1 MGKFKKALKK
11 ATSKRDNKKPKE
23 KHLTS
28 KYYIALHNYFTELP
42 FNQICELITKQLQ
55 EKRTP
60 VRLRT
65 LYVVHFLMSN
75 NYEQVINWFHS
86 TNLLFEMNKQ
96 CLLNPLVGPYY
107 NFLKLRSK
115 HASTILMLMNNTL
128 LTTLKENPQEL
139 LTKADE
145 LLNLMQAL
153 VNIKDPY
160 ESTMKFKAESD
171 YLPDICSRVLSDSK
185 TIYTALK
192 NAIGILWQVFGNFES
207 YNANRAKD
215 MFLRYNHLINALK
228 VFCERCAEEY
238 PGQIP
243 TYSMLNENTMEQV
256 NVVVKGKENLNI
268 SKHLISY
275 EAVNRDGSPVK
286 QSSVR
291 TSLQGSIQ
299 PAYQAGRKLSLPE
312 MPIPISQPMVQ
323 IQPVQYVT
331 GYPYYGMYPGTVMYP
346 TQQYYQPF
354 PSNR

>member
-11 ATSKRDNKKPKE
+11 ATSKRNNKKPKE
-23 KHLTS
+23 KHLTT
-28 KYYIALHNYFTELP
+28 LHNYFTELP
-42 FNQICELITKQLQ
+42 FNQVCELITKQLQ

-65 LYVVHFLMSN
+65 LYVVHFLMIN
-75 NYEQVINWFHS
+75 NYEQVINWFHT

-96 CLLNPLVGPYY
+96 CSLNPLVGPYY

-115 HASTILMLMNNTL
+115 HASTILMLINNTL
-128 LTTLKENPQEL
+128 LTTIKENPQEL
-139 LTKADE
+139 LTKIDE
-145 LLNLMQAL
+145 LLNLMQTL
-153 VNIKDPY
+153 VSIKDPY
-160 ESTMKFKAESD
+160 ESMMKFKAESD

-215 MFLRYNHLINALK
+215 MFLRYNHLINILK
-228 VFCERCAEEY
+228 IFSEHCAEEY

-243 TYSMLNENTMEQV
+243 TYSLLNENTMEQV
-256 NVVVKGKENLNI
+256 NTIVKGKENLNI
-268 SKHLISY
+268 SKHLIGY

-291 TSLQGSIQ
+291 TSLQGSVQ
-299 PAYQAGRKLSLPE
+299 PNYQAARKLSLPE
-312 MPIPISQPMVQ
+312 MPVLASQPMVQ

-331 GYPYYGMYPGTVMYP
+331 GLPCYGMYPGTMMYP
-346 TQQYYQPF
+346 QQYYQPF